1 MEAKNSTFLSS
12 CDGYLLEPIEWPK
25 ASQTSCEVLREDL
38 GLLSRPCRKRMA
50 SSRDDGQVSGF
61 CFFFLSCGASVGF
74 LTSYDGELRENFV
87 WRQGSRVSI
96 RIARG
101 SAALLLSHGR
111 GIGPQGALK
120 NEN

>member
-1 MEAKNSTFLSS
+1 M
-12 CDGYLLEPIEWPK
+12 
-25 ASQTSCEVLREDL
+25 
-38 GLLSRPCRKRMA
+38 
-50 SSRDDGQVSGF
+50 
-61 CFFFLSCGASVGF
+61 GF